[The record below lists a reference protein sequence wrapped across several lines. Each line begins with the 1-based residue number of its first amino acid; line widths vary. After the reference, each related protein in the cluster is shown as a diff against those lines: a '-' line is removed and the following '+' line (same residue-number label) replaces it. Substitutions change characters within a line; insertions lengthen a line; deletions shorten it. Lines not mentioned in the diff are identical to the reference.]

1 MFTKGK
7 MSRKREFMTKVKRN
21 VTRLLIVCSFVFV
34 LTGCANQIPE
44 MTEEENALVT
54 EYAAGLLLKYHA
66 DYKGK
71 LVDTSVPPEQVP
83 IIPEAVVEEV
93 TVSDNSVDNEKSEM
107 VSSNT
112 IEAAKPTLSISQVL
126 GMNGFEVVYHS
137 CEVCDKYPGV
147 ESSPEELFFSM
158 RAGQGNKLLVLKI
171 GITNTSAQE
180 AMFDT
185 LSLTDLDCKII
196 MNGGKTQ
203 RAYVSMLENDFMAIS
218 RNFAAGESYEGVIIT
233 EMPEAEAQA
242 IASVKLQLQLDGREA
257 TLDAVE

>member
-1 MFTKGK
+1 
-7 MSRKREFMTKVKRN
+7 MTKVKRSI
-21 VTRLLIVCSFVFV
+21 TMLLLVCSFVFV

-44 MTEEENALVT
+44 MTEEENALIT

-66 DYKGK
+66 DYSGK
-71 LVDTSVPPEQVP
+71 LVDTSVPPEQEL
-83 IIPEAVVEEV
+83 IIPEPVIEEV
-93 TVSDNSVDNEKSEM
+93 TVSDNSADNEKSEI

-112 IEAAKPTLSISQVL
+112 IEAAKPALGISQVL
-126 GMNGFEVVYHS
+126 GTDGFEVVYHS
-137 CEVCDKYPGV
+137 YEVCDQYPGG

-171 GITNTSAQE
+171 RITNTMAQE

-203 RAYVSMLENDFMAIS
+203 RAYVSMLENDFLAIS
-218 RNFAAGESYEGVIIT
+218 RNFATGESYEGVIIT
-233 EMPEAEAQA
+233 EMPEAEVQT
-242 IASVKLQLQLDGREA
+242 IDSVKLQLKLDGRET
-257 TLDAVE
+257 TLDAAE